1 MSPLYL
7 MHMKGQGLV
16 EYALIVV
23 LVAIVIIGG
32 LSVFGESIGD
42 TFSSINS
49 SQSGLHVSGIPII
62 INPTVAPTQTPTVTP
77 TKTPTVIPTETPT
90 DSPTETPISVPT
102 WTPTV
107 GPTPTDQPWWCVY
120 FPRLCGQ
127 N

>member
-1 MSPLYL
+1 MR
-7 MHMKGQGLV
+7 GQGLV
-16 EYALIVV
+16 EYALILV
-23 LVAIVIIGG
+23 LVAIAIIGG

-42 TFSSINS
+42 TFSTINS
-49 SQSGLHVSGIPII
+49 SQSGLHVGGIPIS
-62 INPTVAPTQTPTVTP
+62 INPTVAPTLTATIP
-77 TKTPTVIPTETPT
+77 PTETPT
-90 DSPTETPISVPT
+90 DTPTVPPTETPTVPPSEIPTSVPT